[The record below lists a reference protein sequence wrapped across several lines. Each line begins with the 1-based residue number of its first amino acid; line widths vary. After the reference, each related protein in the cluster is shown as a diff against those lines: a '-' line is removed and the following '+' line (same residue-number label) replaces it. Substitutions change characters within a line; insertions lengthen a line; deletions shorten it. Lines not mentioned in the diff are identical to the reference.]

1 MQCQPPGR
9 LNLHGGIGKHPLNG
23 LAISDGLAEGHALLG
38 KVYGHLQ
45 QTLSRANTARS
56 NDPSTLA
63 NPLHTKPES
72 ATDFSQ
78 YMVFR
83 HTHILKEEFSGRPS
97 AHCSNRARGPA
108 HSAIHEEAC
117 HAAVLRRL

>member
-1 MQCQPPGR
+1 MQRQPPGC

-23 LAISDGLAEGHALLG
+23 LAISDGLAEGHTLPG

-45 QTLSRANTARS
+45 QTLSSANTARR

-72 ATDFSQ
+72 AADFSQ
-78 YMVFR
+78 YMVVR
-83 HTHILKEEFSGRPS
+83 HTHILTEEFSGRPS
-97 AHCSNRARGPA
+97 APRSDRSRAPA
-108 HSAIHEEAC
+108 T
-117 HAAVLRRL
+117 